1 MAFMTPKEND
11 QYNKGYKYTQANYG
25 VQPYTLPSWRPDQYG
40 TGPNPGGTQVWS
52 QTHGGWYDPADY
64 ARALQEA
71 QQARSAGPPDYE
83 SIYKSVGGG
92 TGEAP
97 TYTPYAGT
105 LDLPEYTAPEYD
117 EGRIKKLT
125 AMGAGAG
132 LRALR
137 SQVQA
142 AASKTYKNPTQK
154 RMTLRD
160 ALAGYGQGIGSV
172 LAGARAGAVSEYNTE
187 YGIAADTAKTRYQA
201 ESTEK
206 KAAYETGVAENQRS
220 YQSAWQTWN
229 AYREQKNK
237 EAEMKYSSEYNK
249 WKARYGS

>member
-1 MAFMTPKEND
+1 
-11 QYNKGYKYTQANYG
+11 
-25 VQPYTLPSWRPDQYG
+25 
-40 TGPNPGGTQVWS
+40 
-52 QTHGGWYDPADY
+52 
-64 ARALQEA
+64 
-71 QQARSAGPPDYE
+71 
-83 SIYKSVGGG
+83 
-92 TGEAP
+92 
-97 TYTPYAGT
+97 
-105 LDLPEYTAPEYD
+105 
-117 EGRIKKLT
+117 
-125 AMGAGAG
+125 MGAGAG

-187 YGIAADTAKTRYQA
+187 YGIAADTAKTRYAA

-206 KAAYETGVAENQRS
+206 KAAYETSVAENQRS
-220 YQSAWQTWN
+220 YQSKWQTWNAYREQKNREAEMQYSSKWQAWN